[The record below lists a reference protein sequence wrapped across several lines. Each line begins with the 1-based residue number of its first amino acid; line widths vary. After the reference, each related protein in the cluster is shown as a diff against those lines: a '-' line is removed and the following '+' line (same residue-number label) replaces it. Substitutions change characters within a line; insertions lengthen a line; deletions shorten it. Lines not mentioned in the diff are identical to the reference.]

1 MAHWLYTVT
10 TTKEGTDRVVEHM
23 QEMDGRGWE
32 LLNGSTAYGPDRI
45 AYTMWWRKEA
55 PTPTPARPPVQ
66 LEATPLPGQVPIRP
80 RPQG

>member
-10 TTKEGTDRVVEHM
+10 TTREGTDLVVEHM

-32 LLNGSTAYGPDRI
+32 LLNGSTTYGPDRI
-45 AYTMWWRKEA
+45 AYTMWWRKPA
-55 PTPTPARPPVQ
+55 PAPTPARLPVPA
-66 LEATPLPGQVPIRP
+66 EATPLPGQVPSVP